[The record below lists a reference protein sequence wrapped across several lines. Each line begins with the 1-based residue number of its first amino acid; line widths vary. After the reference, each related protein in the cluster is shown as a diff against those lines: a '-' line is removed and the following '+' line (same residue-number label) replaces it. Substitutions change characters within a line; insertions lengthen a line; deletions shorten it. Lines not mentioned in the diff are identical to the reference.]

1 MTSPQHHPAPEPTP
15 LPTGGRHDHIPA
27 RRLIPLSQAAHIL
40 GMSLGSARRLVW
52 GGKLHAVKLTRR
64 VLVDLRDL
72 DRLIEEAKDRR
83 SW

>member
-1 MTSPQHHPAPEPTP
+1 
-15 LPTGGRHDHIPA
+15 
-27 RRLIPLSQAAHIL
+27 
-40 GMSLGSARRLVW
+40 MSLGSARRLVW